1 MQPMPSH
8 QGEARAPSRPA
19 SVGRL
24 ALSLLAGAS
33 LALTAC
39 SSTNGGA
46 DASDNADN
54 AEPFRVVEVEQP
66 ADRITYWVLPGPREL
81 EEEVFGTPDNP
92 KGLFK
97 PKLKQAKQAKGPPAV
112 PDTLKKVPFMVGAP
126 EKARAVT
133 KDGTYIFKKPTA
145 FSNKASII
153 DGEFETV
160 MKDVVREDTPGKPGK
175 TPDTAKFEAK
185 FTDPA
190 GNNYRVVLD
199 HVVKPP
205 FPGYQTQGGVFT
217 KDYLHGATGT
227 GTPLMPKQ
235 YTYGA
240 WWGLGAL
247 FINGEKV
254 DDHRV
259 MHLMT
264 TKVVRDKNYNLVFSK
279 DMPLSAD
286 ERHIADQEHH
296 THLMMPPIRGVPGK
310 GPVFDPVPTA
320 FELPNGKQQ
329 PFLHIMFEQDELNIR
344 DL

>member
-1 MQPMPSH
+1 MQPKRTDR
-8 QGEARAPSRPA
+8 GEADTQPVTTSAA
-19 SVGRL
+19 RL
-24 ALSLLAGAS
+24 ALGLLAGAS

-39 SSTNGGA
+39 SSTSGGPDMA
-46 DASDNADN
+46 GPGNDD
-54 AEPFRVVEVEQP
+54 EPFRVVEVQQP

-81 EEEVFGTPDNP
+81 EEEVFGTSDNP

-97 PKLKQAKQAKGPPAV
+97 PKLKQAQQAKGPPAV
-112 PDTLKKVPFMVGAP
+112 PETLKKVPFMVGAP

-133 KDGTYIFKKPTA
+133 RDGSYVFKKPTA
-145 FSNKASII
+145 FSNKAEII

-175 TPDTAKFEAK
+175 TPDTAEFEAE

-217 KDYLHGATGT
+217 KDDLHGATGT

-235 YTYGA
+235 YAHGA

-264 TKVVRDKNYNLVFSK
+264 TKVVRDKNYNLVFSE
-279 DMPLSAD
+279 DMPLGPN

-296 THLMMPPIRGVPGK
+296 THLMMPPIRGVPGE

-320 FELPNGKQQ
+320 FELPNGKNQ

-344 DL
+344 EL

>member
-1 MQPMPSH
+1 MQPKRTDS
-8 QGEARAPSRPA
+8 GEADTQPVTTSAA
-19 SVGRL
+19 RL
-24 ALSLLAGAS
+24 GVALVAGVS

-39 SSTNGGA
+39 SSTSGDSNMADPGNNG
-46 DASDNADN
+46 
-54 AEPFRVVEVEQP
+54 EPFRVVEVEQP
-66 ADRITYWVLPGPREL
+66 ADRITYWVLPGPRVL

-97 PKLKQAKQAKGPPAV
+97 PKLKQAQQAKGPPAV
-112 PDTLKKVPFMVGAP
+112 PDTLKKVPFMVGIP
-126 EKARAVT
+126 EKARSVT
-133 KDGTYIFKKPTA
+133 KDGTYIFKQPSA
-145 FSNKASII
+145 FSNKAKII
-153 DGEFETV
+153 SGEFETV

-175 TPDTAKFEAK
+175 TPDTAEFEAE

-217 KDYLHGATGT
+217 KDDLHGATGT

-235 YTYGA
+235 YTHGA

-247 FINGEKV
+247 FINGDKV

-264 TKVVRDKNYNLVFSK
+264 TKVVRDKNYNLVFSE
-279 DMPLSAD
+279 DMPLAPD
-286 ERHIADQEHH
+286 ERHIADQAHH

-320 FELPNGKQQ
+320 FELPNGKKQ
-329 PFLHIMFEQDELNIR
+329 PFLHIMFEQDELSIR
-344 DL
+344 EL